1 MVPSPHVAATGRTVQ
16 CSICE
21 KPTEGVRSSRTCPRC
36 HASKISRTTNEAGD
50 DVLFCSHCDHLWSQP
65 HQPTPRVLFVDDE
78 EGVRLLVARA
88 LRSAGY
94 DVVTASDG
102 RHGLAMANEQGP
114 FDLFLLDV
122 RMPHMTGDELGAE
135 LRRRDPDCKIL
146 YFTGFADQ
154 LFDAKSSLWDH
165 EAFLEKPAPP
175 TALLEA
181 VSLLLFGHVNGP
193 DSPAPRSQ

>member
-1 MVPSPHVAATGRTVQ
+1 MIVTVAARSAAETERPVFGR
-16 CSICE
+16 
-21 KPTEGVRSSRTCPRC
+21 CPQC
-36 HASKISRTTNEAGD
+36 HATKIIRTRNDAGE
-50 DVLFCSHCDHLWSQP
+50 DVLFCSHCDHLWSQAR
-65 HQPTPRVLFVDDE
+65 QPSPRVLIVDDE

-94 DVVTASDG
+94 DVVAASDG
-102 RHGLAMANEQGP
+102 LDGLAVANEQGP

-122 RMPHMTGDELGAE
+122 RMPAMTGEELANE

-154 LFDAKSSLWDH
+154 LFTAKPMLWDR
-165 EAFLEKPAPP
+165 EAFLEKPAAP

-181 VSLLLFGHVNGP
+181 VSLLLFGHINGP
-193 DSPAPRSQ
+193 DSPESR